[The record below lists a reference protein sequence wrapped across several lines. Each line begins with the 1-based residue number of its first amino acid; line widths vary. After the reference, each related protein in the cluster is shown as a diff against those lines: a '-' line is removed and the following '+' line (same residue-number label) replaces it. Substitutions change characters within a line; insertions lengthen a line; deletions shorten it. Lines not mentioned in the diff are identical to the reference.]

1 MAELLDAVVVPT
13 ALAGLCLLAFAFEGD
28 LLVGED
34 FLALAGDGFFAD
46 FLVGDIFLAGDF
58 LAGEGFL
65 ALEGDALLAVEAADD
80 DDADAATAVPFSI
93 L

>member
-46 FLVGDIFLAGDF
+46 FLVGDIFF
-58 LAGEGFL
+58 AGEGFL
-65 ALEGDALLAVEAADD
+65 ALTGDALLAVEAAAAAADD
-80 DDADAATAVPFSI
+80 VADAATAVPFSI